1 MDIYPFILHSVS
13 NQQRFQV
20 VMIRTIINAALVII
34 IRAQNVARY
43 RNLSAVVVSYKIVKQ
58 AIYHNQH

>member
-1 MDIYPFILHSVS
+1 MDIYPFILHFVS
-13 NQQRFQV
+13 DQQRFQV

-43 RNLSAVVVSYKIVKQ
+43 RNLSVVVVSYEIVKQ